1 MEELMARLER
11 PERYSAA
18 GKLTRG
24 ILDTLNAKS
33 PLAVGAREFNQG
45 AEKFYRET
53 LRQRHMIEAL
63 HFLGEDCRKLDKL
76 AGSVDDNS
84 GEALAKILGAGSA
97 TAFLQKA
104 HREVLAERIEAPQ
117 LRKLIGLLLLTVHR
131 DSAQADNLLQP

>member
-1 MEELMARLER
+1 
-11 PERYSAA
+11 
-18 GKLTRG
+18 LTRG

-76 AGSVDDNS
+76 AGSIDDNS
-84 GEALAKILGAGSA
+84 GETLAKILGGGGSA

-104 HREVLAERIEAPQ
+104 HREVLTERIEAPQ